1 MMRFL
6 LFLAVVL
13 VIYFYVKKLFPG
25 SKTYDRYGDRQRDY
39 STGEKPP
46 PVTDELVQDPVCG
59 AYCPKREAKSLVYQG
74 KKYYFCSMECLK
86 EFQEKKR

>member
-6 LFLAVVL
+6 VFLAVVL
-13 VIYFYVKKLFPG
+13 VVYFYFRKLFPG
-25 SKTYDRYGDRQRDY
+25 RKTYDRYGDSQRDY
-39 STGEKPP
+39 SAGQKPP

-59 AYCPKREAKSLVYQG
+59 AYCPKREAKSLVYRG

-86 EFQEKKR
+86 EFQEKKK